1 MSKFDLV
8 KFTDNDFELDVR
20 AASEHETVWLTQEEI
35 SLLFERNQAVI
46 SRHINSIFKDGEV
59 EKDTSVQKMHRSPD
73 QKNPNYRPP
82 VYYNLDVIISV
93 GYRVHSKRGV
103 LFSKWASKILED
115 YLIKGYAV
123 NQKRLE
129 ALNKT
134 IDKLYLMKP

>member
-20 AASEHETVWLTQEEI
+20 ADSEHETVWLMQEEI

-73 QKNPNYRPP
+73 QKNPNYRSP

-103 LFSKWASKILED
+103 LFRK
-115 YLIKGYAV
+115 
-123 NQKRLE
+123 
-129 ALNKT
+129 
-134 IDKLYLMKP
+134 